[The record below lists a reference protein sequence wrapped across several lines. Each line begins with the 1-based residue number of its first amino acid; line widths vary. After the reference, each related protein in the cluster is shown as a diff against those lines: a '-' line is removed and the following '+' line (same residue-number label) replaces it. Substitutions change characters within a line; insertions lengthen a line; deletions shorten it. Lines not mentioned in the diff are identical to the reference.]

1 MKTLFLSLTLLVG
14 FTLSA
19 QHSLT
24 ISYND
29 LRINEAY
36 KKFDKYKDR
45 KIQIWNRDTSIVLD
59 TLGDSL
65 FTLHIL
71 PVVISDGKTK
81 WLEFGIHYF
90 KKDNNPFEPNWN
102 GVDSG
107 KISSMFITEKN
118 FRVEYSIKVKFSAD
132 PGLLKNSAPEVIKE
146 PLHFTFKSYNLTR
159 NHRHINTSKNW
170 PKEFSLGSNEKSDT
184 FWTGRKKAQY
194 GLVLETVTRNYNG
207 QNFTKLN
214 FIIYE
219 HKKGK
224 IHLMTEN
231 HLDVVVLPL
240 ESDNQLMSGSSGK
253 DKYVFEIRG
262 ISVKS

>member
-1 MKTLFLSLTLLVG
+1 MKNLFLSLTLLVG

-71 PVVISDGKTK
+71 PVVVSDGTK
-81 WLEFGIHYF
+81 SWLEFSIHAQQ
-90 KKDNNPFEPNWN
+90 KDNNPLAPNWKE
-102 GVDSG
+102 GESG
-107 KISSMFITEKN
+107 KSVSTMITEKN
-118 FRVEYSIKVKFSAD
+118 YKIEYSIRVKFEAD
-132 PGLLKNSAPEVIKE
+132 PLLLKQSSPQISEEPMQFSFNSY
-146 PLHFTFKSYNLTR
+146 LFTR
-159 NHRHINTSKNW
+159 NNRLINTSKNW
-170 PKEFSLGSNEKSDT
+170 PKEFSLGTNQKTDT
-184 FWTGRKKAQY
+184 FWTKSKKADY
-194 GLVLETVTRNYNG
+194 GLVMETITRNYNG
-207 QNFTKLN
+207 QTYTKLVMM
-214 FIIYE
+214 IYE
-219 HKKGK
+219 NKKGQTS
-224 IHLMTEN
+224 LMTNTDLNFVFFPLKSDN
-231 HLDVVVLPL
+231 HLI
-240 ESDNQLMSGSSGK
+240 SGSSGK